1 MYISGVFHVALL
13 ILFSPKTNP
22 YLTPDEFLP
31 PANELCK
38 GYVFTG
44 VCLSTG
50 HVHGKGGMGH
60 AWGGMCG
67 RGHASWGHAWQVTC
81 VVGACI
87 ARGHVWWGHAW

>member
-31 PANELCK
+31 PANELCE

-50 HVHGKGGMGH
+50 QVHGKGSMGH
-60 AWGGMCG
+60 AWWGAYVAGSMHRGGIHG
-67 RGHASWGHAWQVTC
+67 R
-81 VVGACI
+81 
-87 ARGHVWWGHAW
+87 